1 MSLRPVTVLLGACGS
16 PGTAA
21 LVHALR
27 ENGERELRLVGT
39 DMSER
44 AVGRHLCDAFHL
56 VPPGADDGF
65 ADAVLELARREEV
78 DVVLPQS
85 SSDLEALAARRDDF
99 ATARVLVSGPE
110 TSARRTTR
118 RTATRSST
126 GSACPA
132 PRFERV
138 RGGRKSRRRRSEL
151 GYPDRPVCF
160 KPVVSS
166 GSRGF
171 RVLDPTVDRAHQL
184 LYERPGAVSM
194 RLEEAVE
201 LLPAEGGARPAR
213 DGARGG
219 RRAHDRRRRRR
230 ARASC
235 SGTRRRASR
244 CEPGLAMYFVT
255 LDDPGLMELAD
266 RIVSG
271 FAIEHFFNIQLVG
284 DLVIEINPRIST
296 VVYQEDLNLPY
307 LGIKRALGEISD
319 EELASLAGRVRPGRT
334 ALRYFDQLEWD
345 RDAPRRP
352 LPREHRG
359 GAVDERPGAPPARG
373 RRPARR
379 LQPLPAA
386 PGGRRV
392 ARAAAAASLRR
403 QLTQW
408 SALARL
414 APTHRR
420 LPLLLR
426 ADARAALRPVPAPA
440 RAPQEVGDA
449 LPRLRHPWQ
458 GPVRARVRQEG
469 GRGGRRLVRRDP
481 LGAGGGDDPARDRRA
496 RDRAVAAHGPC
507 SRRRSCTRPRPG
519 AARAPSTSSPPARA
533 STPNS
538 SSSRASRTTRRS
550 SATGTRTSSS
560 TS

>member
-1 MSLRPVTVLLGACGS
+1 VSPRPVTVLLGASGS

-65 ADAVLELARREEV
+65 ADAVLEIARREKV

-99 ATARVLVSGPE
+99 ATTRVLVSSPE
-110 TSARRTTR
+110 TV
-118 RTATRSST
+118 RSSNDKAHCYAELHRL
-126 GSACPA
+126 GLPA

-138 RGGRKSRRRRSEL
+138 RGAEEVAAAAQRL

-160 KPVVSS
+160 KPVFSS

-201 LLPAEGGARPAR
+201 LLPAEGGPDLLVMELAEGGERTI
-213 DGARGG
+213 DGVADGERVVLGHAKT
-219 RRAHDRRRRRR
+219 RESMRA
-230 ARASC
+230 
-235 SGTRRRASR
+235 
-244 CEPGLAMYFVT
+244 GLAMYFMT
-255 LDDPGLMELAD
+255 LDDPALMELAD

-271 FAIEHFFNIQLVG
+271 FVIEHFFNIQLVG

-345 RDAPRRP
+345 A
-352 LPREHRG
+352 
-359 GAVDERPGAPPARG
+359 
-373 RRPARR
+373 
-379 LQPLPAA
+379 
-386 PGGRRV
+386 
-392 ARAAAAASLRR
+392 
-403 QLTQW
+403 
-408 SALARL
+408 
-414 APTHRR
+414 
-420 LPLLLR
+420 
-426 ADARAALRPVPAPA
+426 
-440 RAPQEVGDA
+440 
-449 LPRLRHPWQ
+449 
-458 GPVRARVRQEG
+458 
-469 GRGGRRLVRRDP
+469 
-481 LGAGGGDDPARDRRA
+481 
-496 RDRAVAAHGPC
+496 
-507 SRRRSCTRPRPG
+507 
-519 AARAPSTSSPPARA
+519 
-533 STPNS
+533 
-538 SSSRASRTTRRS
+538 
-550 SATGTRTSSS
+550 
-560 TS
+560 